1 MRAKGIRVTRERVSG
16 ADDSSDDYAP
26 WPSPLYR
33 DLAEEFLRM
42 TRRRSHVD
50 PDSILEV
57 SAFNLLWILSDGKP
71 RTLRQ
76 LTDAMQLEQSTV
88 NRQVNAA
95 IKHGHLE
102 RFDVAGSISKQV
114 RPTRAGLDAFEHDG
128 LLRARRLERVLSDMG
143 PGSPEALFRQL
154 HAFNNAYDRTLA
166 DDDRDRRRHG

>member
-1 MRAKGIRVTRERVSG
+1 MTRERASG
-16 ADDSSDDYAP
+16 VDDSSDEYAP

-42 TRRRSHVD
+42 ARRRSHVD

-57 SAFNLLWILSDGKP
+57 SAFSLLWILSDGRP

-95 IKHGHLE
+95 IKHGYLE

-143 PGSPEALFRQL
+143 PGSPAALFRQL

-166 DDDRDRRRHG
+166 DDDRNRRRHG

>member
-1 MRAKGIRVTRERVSG
+1 MTRERVSG

-57 SAFNLLWILSDGKP
+57 SAFNLLWILSDGRP

-95 IKHGHLE
+95 IKHGYLE

-114 RPTRAGLDAFEHDG
+114 RPTKAGLDAFEHDG
-128 LLRARRLERVLSDMG
+128 LLRARRLERVLSDTV
-143 PGSPEALFRQL
+143 SYTHL
-154 HAFNNAYDRTLA
+154 TLPTK
-166 DDDRDRRRHG
+166 RIV

>member
-1 MRAKGIRVTRERVSG
+1 MSG

>member
-1 MRAKGIRVTRERVSG
+1 MTRERVSG